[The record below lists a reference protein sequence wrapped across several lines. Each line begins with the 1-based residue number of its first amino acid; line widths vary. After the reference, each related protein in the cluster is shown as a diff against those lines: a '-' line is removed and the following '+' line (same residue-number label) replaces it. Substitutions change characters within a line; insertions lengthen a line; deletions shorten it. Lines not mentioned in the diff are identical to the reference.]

1 MKIHLLLSFVLV
13 SVSCSRY
20 SDCPEG
26 INLLPMFGNLV
37 KCPEQLEADKTFIAA
52 MDKDFD
58 GDRKKAAEDRVARAW
73 DFYHQRD
80 EKTAMKRFN
89 QAWLLDSTNA
99 DVYWGFGSLMGNQKN
114 EEEALLMFKKSLRL
128 NPGNDIV
135 LASAGQAHGSI
146 YMKGGDSTNLDSCIY
161 YFGRSYDINPSNGK
175 ATSGLTIA
183 YTEAMEADSAKK
195 YLAITDKIDPKLV
208 SGEIRKA
215 IRKMK

>member
-37 KCPEQLEADKTFIAA
+37 KCPEQLEADKTFIAT

-99 DVYWGFGSLMGNQKN
+99 DVYWGFGSLIGNQKN

-135 LASAGQAHGSI
+135 WASAGQAHGSI